1 MTSNAP
7 VKEDI
12 EKESSMQIHKLS
24 SRRYGTVVVLLW
36 LFLGAVQAR
45 GQTEEELVRGAK
57 KEGKVVYWT
66 TMRVADAQALADGF
80 ESKYPFLKAEVVR
93 ISGDQLILRA
103 IAENQAGRVTADV
116 LDAFSFKILQNKGML
131 QPYATPEAAFYPE
144 AYKDPKNFWVTLY
157 CAYNVMS
164 YNTKLVPPGEAPKD
178 WEDLL
183 NPRWKGKLAIDDQ
196 DYYWY
201 AGMLKYWGEEK
212 GRKYMEGLA
221 RQDLIWRRGRGLL
234 TELMAT
240 GEFDGVVVTFPDMVE
255 QMKAKGQSV
264 EWVKTTNP
272 ILVTLD
278 MMGLGVKAPRP
289 NAGKLF
295 MNYSL
300 SKEGQEVLR
309 KRNRISAR
317 PDIKPLVP
325 EMDRGKLRLVPLD
338 PEIPT
343 STKYIEEFRRT
354 FGIK

>member
-1 MTSNAP
+1 
-7 VKEDI
+7 
-12 EKESSMQIHKLS
+12 MQIRKLS
-24 SRRYGTVVVLLW
+24 YPMGRAALILLA
-36 LFLGAVQAR
+36 LLLAASQAR
-45 GQTEEELVRGAK
+45 AQSEAELIRGAK

-66 TMRVADAQALADGF
+66 TMRLPDAQALADAF
-80 ESKYPFLKAEVVR
+80 EAKYPFLKVEVVR
-93 ISGDQLILRA
+93 ISGDQLIERA
-103 IAENQAGRVTADV
+103 IAENRTGRVTADV

-131 QPYATPEAAFYPE
+131 QPYATPEAAAYPE
-144 AYKDPKNFWVTLY
+144 GYKDPKNHWLTLY
-157 CAYNVMS
+157 CAYNVIG
-164 YNTKLVPPGEAPKD
+164 YNTKLVPAAEVPKD

-183 NPRWKGKLAIDDQ
+183 HPRWKGKLGIDDQ

-212 GRKYMEGLA
+212 GRKYMESLA

-234 TELMAT
+234 TELMST

-278 MMGLGVKAPRP
+278 MIGLPLKAPRL

-295 MNYSL
+295 MNYSV

-325 EMDRGKLRLVPLD
+325 EMDRSKLRLVPLD
-338 PEIPT
+338 PEIPLN
-343 STKYIEEFRRT
+343 TKYIDEFRRT

>member
-1 MTSNAP
+1 
-7 VKEDI
+7 
-12 EKESSMQIHKLS
+12 MQIRKLS
-24 SRRYGTVVVLLW
+24 RAALIVLAL
-36 LFLGAVQAR
+36 LLAAIQAR
-45 GQTEEELVRGAK
+45 AQSEAELVRGAK

-66 TMRVADAQALADGF
+66 TMRVPDAQALADAF
-80 ESKYPFLKAEVVR
+80 EARYPFLKVEVVR
-93 ISGDQLILRA
+93 ISGDQLIERA
-103 IAENQAGRVTADV
+103 IVENRTGRVTADV

-131 QPYATPEAAFYPE
+131 QPYATPEATAYPE
-144 AYKDPKNFWVTLY
+144 GYKDPKNHWLTLY
-157 CAYNVMS
+157 CAYNVIS
-164 YNTKLVPPGEAPKD
+164 YNTKLVPAADVPKD

-183 NPRWKGKLAIDDQ
+183 HPRWKGKLGIDDQ

-201 AGMLKYWGEEK
+201 AGMIKYWGEEK
-212 GRKYMEGLA
+212 GRKYMESLA

-234 TELMAT
+234 TELMST

-278 MMGLGVKAPRP
+278 MIGLPVKAPRL

-295 MNYSL
+295 MNYSV

-325 EMDRGKLRLVPLD
+325 EMDRSKLRLVPLD
-338 PEIPT
+338 PEIPMN
-343 STKYIEEFRRT
+343 TKYIDEFRRT

>member
-1 MTSNAP
+1 
-7 VKEDI
+7 
-12 EKESSMQIHKLS
+12 MQIRKLS
-24 SRRYGTVVVLLW
+24 NPMWRAALI
-36 LFLGAVQAR
+36 LFAVMLGAVQAR
-45 GQTEEELVRGAK
+45 AQIEADLVRGAQ

-66 TMRVADAQALADGF
+66 TMRVPDAQALADAF
-80 ESKYPFLKAEVVR
+80 EAKYPFLKVEVVR
-93 ISGDQLILRA
+93 ISGDQLIERA
-103 IAENQAGRVTADV
+103 IAENRTGRVSADV

-131 QPYATPEAAFYPE
+131 QPYATPEAAAYPE
-144 AYKDPKNFWVTLY
+144 GYKDPKNYWVTLY
-157 CAYNVMS
+157 CAYNVIS
-164 YNTKLVPPGEAPKD
+164 YNTKLVSAADAPKD
-178 WEDLL
+178 WQDLL
-183 NPRWKGKLAIDDQ
+183 HPRWKGKLGIDDQ

-212 GRKYMEGLA
+212 GRKYMESLA

-234 TELMAT
+234 TELMST
-240 GEFDGVVVTFPDMVE
+240 GESDGVVVTFPDMVE
-255 QMKAKGQSV
+255 QMKAKGQPV

-278 MMGLGVKAPRP
+278 MMGIPVKAPRV

-295 MNYSL
+295 MNYSV
-300 SKEGQEVLR
+300 SKEGQEALR

-325 EMDRGKLRLVPLD
+325 EMDRSKLRLVPLD

-343 STKYIEEFRRT
+343 NTKYIDEFRRT

>member
-1 MTSNAP
+1 
-7 VKEDI
+7 
-12 EKESSMQIHKLS
+12 MQLRYLS
-24 SRRYGTVVVLLW
+24 VGLLAAAIALVLSALPA
-36 LFLGAVQAR
+36 LA
-45 GQTEEELVRGAK
+45 QTEEELIRGAK

-66 TMRVADAQALADGF
+66 TMRVPDAQALAEGF
-80 ESKYPFLKAEVVR
+80 ESKYPFVKAEVVR
-93 ISGDQLILRA
+93 ISGDQLIERA
-103 IAENQAGRVTADV
+103 IAENRAGRVSADV

-131 QPYATPEAAFYPE
+131 QPFATPEAAFYPTG
-144 AYKDPKNFWVTLY
+144 YKDPQNFWLTLY

-164 YNTKLVPPGEAPKD
+164 YNTKLVAPSEAPKD

-183 NPRWKGKLAIDDQ
+183 NARWKGKLAIDDQ

-201 AGMLKYWGEEK
+201 AGMLKFWGEEK
-212 GRKYMEGLA
+212 GRKYMEALA

-234 TELMAT
+234 TELMAA
-240 GEFDGVVVTFPDMVE
+240 GEFHGVVVTFPDLVQ
-255 QMKAKGQSV
+255 QMKVKGQAI

-278 MMGLGVKAPRP
+278 MMGIGAKAPRP

-295 MNYSL
+295 MSYSI

-317 PDIKPLVP
+317 TDIKPLVP
-325 EMDRGKLRLVPLD
+325 EMDPGKLRLIPLD
-338 PEIPT
+338 PEIPA
-343 STKYIEEFRRT
+343 STKYIDEFRKV

>member
-1 MTSNAP
+1 
-7 VKEDI
+7 
-12 EKESSMQIHKLS
+12 MQVRTLS
-24 SRRYGTVVVLLW
+24 SRTYGTVVVLVA
-36 LFLGAVQAR
+36 LFLATVQA
-45 GQTEEELVRGAK
+45 GAQSEEDLVRGAK

-66 TMRVADAQALADGF
+66 TMRILDAQALADAF
-80 ESKYPFLKAEVVR
+80 ESKYPFLKVEVVR
-93 ISGDQLILRA
+93 ISGDQLIERA
-103 IAENQAGRVTADV
+103 IAENRAGRVTADV

-131 QPYATPEAAFYPE
+131 QSFATPEAAAYPE
-144 AYKDPKNFWVTLY
+144 GYKDPKNYWVTLY
-157 CAYNVMS
+157 CAYNVLS
-164 YNTKLVPPGEAPKD
+164 YNTKLVPAADVPKD

-183 NPRWKGKLAIDDQ
+183 KPRWKGKLGIDDQ

-212 GRKYMEGLA
+212 GRRYMESLA

-234 TELMAT
+234 AELMAA
-240 GEFDGVVVTFPDMVE
+240 GEFEGVVVSFPDMVE

-278 MMGLGVKAPRP
+278 MMGIPVKAPRV

-295 MNYSL
+295 MNYSV
-300 SKEGQEVLR
+300 SREGQETLR

-325 EMDRGKLRLVPLD
+325 EMDRSKLRLVPLD

-343 STKYIEEFRRT
+343 NAKHIEDFRRT

>member
-1 MTSNAP
+1 M
-7 VKEDI
+7 I
-12 EKESSMQIHKLS
+12 RKLS
-24 SRRYGTVVVLLW
+24 NPTGRAALI
-36 LFLGAVQAR
+36 LFAIMLGAVQA
-45 GQTEEELVRGAK
+45 GAQSEAELVRGAQ

-66 TMRVADAQALADGF
+66 TMRVPDAQALADAF
-80 ESKYPFLKAEVVR
+80 EAKYPFLKVEVVR
-93 ISGDQLILRA
+93 ISGDQLIERA
-103 IAENQAGRVTADV
+103 IAENRTGTVTADV

-131 QPYATPEAAFYPE
+131 QPFATPEAAAYPE
-144 AYKDPKNFWVTLY
+144 GYKDPKNHWLTLY

-164 YNTKLVPPGEAPKD
+164 YNTKLVAAADAPKD

-183 NPRWKGKLAIDDQ
+183 HPRWKGKLGIDDQ

-212 GRKYMEGLA
+212 GRKYMENLA

-234 TELMAT
+234 TELMST

-278 MMGLGVKAPRP
+278 MMGLPVKAPRL

-295 MNYSL
+295 MNYSV
-300 SKEGQEVLR
+300 SKEGQETLR

-317 PDIKPLVP
+317 PDIKPLVT
-325 EMDRGKLRLVPLD
+325 EMDRSKLRLVPLD
-338 PEIPT
+338 PEIP
-343 STKYIEEFRRT
+343 SNTKYIDEFRRT